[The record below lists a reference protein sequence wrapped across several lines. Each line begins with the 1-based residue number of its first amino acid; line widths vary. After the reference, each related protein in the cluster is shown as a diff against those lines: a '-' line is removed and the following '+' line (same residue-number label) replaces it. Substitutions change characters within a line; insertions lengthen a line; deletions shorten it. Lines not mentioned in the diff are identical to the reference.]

1 MDMVLITHQS
11 VPFVIRAYINSA
23 AAKLYI
29 LGDTC
34 VHYVVF

>member
-1 MDMVLITHQS
+1 MVLITHQS

-23 AAKLYI
+23 AARLYI

-34 VHYVVF
+34 VYYVVF